1 MNAAV
6 GDLAEL
12 KLGRG
17 DSGPAVAE
25 VRDRLVRLGFLDPVG
40 TGSAEVRFD
49 DAVDG
54 AVRAF
59 QQQRGMTVDGVVG
72 PDTFRRLEE
81 ARWSLGDRILS
92 FVPAH
97 MITGDDVAELQRHL
111 ARLGFSSGRID
122 GVFGPDTDHAVR
134 EFQRNVGAE
143 ADGTCGP
150 AVWRALDRLARS
162 VAGGGLDRLQLV
174 HASSRLR
181 TGVAGKVVVL
191 DPGHGGSDY
200 GEISNRLAES
210 IVADDLTHRVEGR
223 LAALGTQVLLTR
235 PVTHEIEQTL
245 SESDRAQFAN
255 DQGAH
260 VVVSLHVDAEPT
272 GRASGVSTYY
282 FGSELGCS
290 LLGQRLA
297 NLIQAEVTSRT
308 DLPDCQSHAK
318 TWDLLRIT
326 RMPTVRVECGYLTNS
341 DDARRL
347 ADVRFRDA
355 MADGIAQAVIA
366 FFAP

>member
-1 MNAAV
+1 MNPAV
-6 GDLAEL
+6 GLLAEL
-12 KLGRG
+12 KLGSG

-25 VRDRLVRLGFLDPVG
+25 VRDRLARLGLLDATASG
-40 TGSAEVRFD
+40 
-49 DAVDG
+49 AVDDVFDSTVDR

-72 PDTFRRLEE
+72 PDTYRRLEE

-92 FVPAH
+92 YAPAR
-97 MITGDDVAELQRHL
+97 MIAGDDVADLQRHL

-122 GVFGPDTDHAVR
+122 GVFGPETDSAVR
-134 EFQRNVGAE
+134 EFQRNIGIE

-150 AVWRALDRLARS
+150 GVWRALDRLARS
-162 VAGGGLDRLQLV
+162 VAGGGPDRLRLLD
-174 HASSRLR
+174 ASARLR

-200 GEISNRLAES
+200 GQIGHRLAES

-235 PVTHEIEQTL
+235 PVTRDIDRTL
-245 SESDRAQFAN
+245 SEGDRAQFAN

-260 VVVSLHVDAEPT
+260 VLISLHVDAEPT

-290 LLGQRLA
+290 LLGRQLA
-297 NLIQAEVTSRT
+297 ELIQSEITTRT
-308 DLPDCQSHAK
+308 DLPDCRSHAK
-318 TWDLLRIT
+318 TWDLLRVT
-326 RMPTVRVECGYLTNS
+326 NMPTVRVECGYLTNPT
-341 DDARRL
+341 DADRL
-347 ADVRFRDA
+347 ADVRFREALADA
-355 MADGIAQAVIA
+355 IARAVIA